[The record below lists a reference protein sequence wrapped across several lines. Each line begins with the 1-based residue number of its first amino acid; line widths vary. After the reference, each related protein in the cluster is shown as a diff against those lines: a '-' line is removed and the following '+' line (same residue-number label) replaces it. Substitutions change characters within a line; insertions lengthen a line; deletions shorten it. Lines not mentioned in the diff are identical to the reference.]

1 MSGFHELHATDWG
14 PKRSRRVVVCAH
26 GYSGNG
32 RDFDPL
38 AQALAARGYRVIC
51 PDVAGRGRSAWLA
64 SPLHYHFPRF
74 LADIRTLLA
83 HLGVTEVDWIGTSM
97 GGLLGMLLAS
107 QASTPVRRLAMN
119 DVGAFLPTD
128 ALQHIARNL
137 EAPATFPSLA
147 AVEAHLRHTHRDWGT
162 ITPAQWKHLARHH
175 ALHEE
180 DGWHLHYDPQI
191 ALVARPPRLG
201 PGLAF
206 WDAWYRVRCPVLL
219 LRGEHSAVFP
229 QDVAEAMLDAKPET
243 RVEVIRGAGHAPGL
257 MSAGEIALLR
267 DFLGPEP
274 RAAAAV
280 SPETRHEPASRL
292 RPSRPA

>member
-14 PKRSRRVVVCAH
+14 PKRSSRVVVCAH

-83 HLGVTEVDWIGTSM
+83 HLGIGEVDWIGTSM

-119 DVGAFLPTD
+119 DVGAFLPMD
-128 ALQHIARNL
+128 ALRHIARNL
-137 EAPATFPSLA
+137 DAPASFASLGEI
-147 AVEAHLRHTHRDWGT
+147 EAHLRHTHRDWGT
-162 ITPAQWKHLARHH
+162 IEDAQWKHLARHH
-175 ALHEE
+175 AFHDET
-180 DGWHLHYDPQI
+180 GWHLHYDPQI
-191 ALVARPPRLG
+191 AIVANPPRLG
-201 PGLAF
+201 PGLGF
-206 WDAWYRVRCPVLL
+206 WDAWYRVRCPALL
-219 LRGEHSAVFP
+219 LRGEHSSVFP
-229 QDVAEAMLDAKPET
+229 PDVAQAMLDAKPDA
-243 RVEVIRGAGHAPGL
+243 RLEVIAGAGHAPAL
-257 MSAGEIALLR
+257 MSAPEIALLR

-274 RAAAAV
+274 RAARAV
-280 SPETRHEPASRL
+280 SPETRHEPSSRL